1 MPNFIKFYVKLQRQT
16 STYCKR
22 SRQRQV
28 KRHTMTFRSLTKL
41 TSKDVE
47 WQWGPEQQNAFQLLK
62 DCLSSPPIL
71 CYPDFYYPYGRIRLR
86 CRICPRADAGRK
98 RQRERGCYIVYLS
111 ALEWNSNKLEH
122 YRKRSVRYSSFRK
135 SLLFLFVR
143 KKVSS
148 AHGSS
153 ATTMVDEY

>member
-71 CYPDFYYPYGRIRLR
+71 CYADFTRDFIIHTDASGYGVGSVLAQIQGEKGKEKEVVISYTFQHL
-86 CRICPRADAGRK
+86 
-98 RQRERGCYIVYLS
+98 
-111 ALEWNSNKLEH
+111 NK
-122 YRKRSVRYSSFRK
+122 
-135 SLLFLFVR
+135 
-143 KKVSS
+143 
-148 AHGSS
+148 
-153 ATTMVDEY
+153 T